1 MFLIKF
7 FFRLGVPCPVNY
19 NPADYFVQLLAI
31 APNKENECRATIKKI
46 CDSFAISTLA
56 EEVNALASNLGSNEE
71 LANRRVT
78 NGDGYRATWLT
89 QFYAVL
95 WRSWL
100 SVLKEPM
107 LVKVRLLQ
115 TIVSSY
121 QLQISTQL
129 RSTNFRLKMVSLL
142 IGVIFYGQVLDQDGV
157 MNMNGALFLFLTNM
171 TFQNVF
177 AVINVSFPIKTG
189 VNLFLSSRFV
199 YAKCY

>member
-1 MFLIKF
+1 M
-7 FFRLGVPCPVNY
+7 GVPCPVNY

-31 APNKENECRATIKKI
+31 APNKELECRTTIKKI
-46 CDSFAISTLA
+46 CDSFAVSTLA
-56 EEVNALASNLGSNEE
+56 EEVNTLASNLGSNEE

-78 NGDGYRATWLT
+78 NGHHRYRATWWT

-115 TIVSSY
+115 TTVSL
-121 QLQISTQL
+121 QLFLSSLDDDALFLFLFQ
-129 RSTNFRLKMVSLL
+129 MVSLL
-142 IGVIFYGQVLDQDGV
+142 IGVIFYGQVLNQDGV

-177 AVINVSFPIKTG
+177 AVINVSRNMRIK
-189 VNLFLSSRFV
+189 SSRIK
-199 YAKCY
+199 AK